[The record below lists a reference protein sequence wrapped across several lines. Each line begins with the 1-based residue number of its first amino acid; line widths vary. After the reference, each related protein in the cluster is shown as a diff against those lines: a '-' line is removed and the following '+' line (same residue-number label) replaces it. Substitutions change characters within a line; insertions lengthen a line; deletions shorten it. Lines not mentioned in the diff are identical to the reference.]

1 MRRLGMT
8 TLNFLYTLDE
18 NKKNKINENISKIT
32 FKIGRPKI
40 GEIKN
45 TRISIKNNNASTVTK
60 GNKIQGK
67 L

>member
-1 MRRLGMT
+1 MRRLSMT
-8 TLNFLYTLDE
+8 TLNFQYTLDE
-18 NKKNKINENISKIT
+18 NKKNKINENNSKIT

-40 GEIKN
+40 GEIKS
-45 TRISIKNNNASTVTK
+45 TRVGIKNNNASTVTK